1 MSLGQNDRDKWI
13 NLSALHEKEIYD
25 LQGKVA
31 DLVRLQLETL
41 EERNKAE
48 AENERLRKAGDA
60 MADCINE
67 FRRGILCNA
76 LDKVGGFR
84 VWLNWK
90 KAQSDLPQEEG
101 ETK

>member
-60 MADCINE
+60 FIGTYLFASVKGLVSQE
-67 FRRGILCNA
+67 TA
-76 LDKVGGFR
+76 
-84 VWLNWK
+84 
-90 KAQSDLPQEEG
+90 AQVIQDWQSAKEG
-101 ETK
+101 RDAK

>member
-1 MSLGQNDRDKWI
+1 MGDNHGNHSDP
-13 NLSALHEKEIYD
+13 
-25 LQGKVA
+25 
-31 DLVRLQLETL
+31 ETL
-41 EERNKAE
+41 K

-90 KAQSDLPQEEG
+90 KAQSDLPQVEG

>member
-1 MSLGQNDRDKWI
+1 MSLGHNDRDKWI

-60 MADCINE
+60 FIGTYLFASVKGLVSQDI
-67 FRRGILCNA
+67 A
-76 LDKVGGFR
+76 AKVIQE
-84 VWLNWK
+84 WK
-90 KAQSDLPQEEG
+90 AAKEG
-101 ETK
+101 NETK